1 MIVLIV
7 LSLVG
12 TAAGITVQVMLSGGA
27 LPTIGAVAGM
37 FVAALVASGALLL
50 LRDGHN
56 SY

>member
-7 LSLVG
+7 LSLLG
-12 TAAGITVQVMLSGGA
+12 TAAGITVQVALSGGA

-37 FVAALVASGALLL
+37 FVAALVTSGALLL